1 MIPPLQIQ
9 PRENII
15 PIDDWQDYLHDG
27 ERFLKTAY
35 SAFEKGAKAFNE
47 ESLYN
52 ITAMAIEK
60 FIMAFLM
67 KNGDLAENHT
77 MIDLAAAMKRH
88 FKVMPAELEQ
98 KLEFLDSFQEICD
111 MDQYQCTTPNREEIR
126 IIIGTGLE
134 VQTLLTPF
142 LTDQHHHPARS

>member
-27 ERFLKTAY
+27 EKFLKTAA
-35 SAFEKGAKAFNE
+35 SAFEKGKKAFSE

-67 KNGDLAENHT
+67 RNGDLAENHT
-77 MIDLAAAMKRH
+77 MIDLAAALKRH
-88 FKVMPAELEQ
+88 LKVMPAELEQ
-98 KLEFLDSFQEICD
+98 KLEFLGSFQEICD
-111 MDQYQCTTPNREEIR
+111 MDQYQCTIPTKEEIR
-126 IIIGTGLE
+126 KIIDTGQE
-134 VQTLLTPF
+134 VQALLTPF
-142 LTDQHHHPARS
+142 LIDE